1 MGKRG
6 GVRLAAPAFAP
17 MARRRTLRLFEAFEQ
32 FSDLGDPLPALRAQP
47 LGSFLSDLGRS
58 LRVGD
63 IVPQLQHEV
72 LELNDQEIVLRCM
85 PHQRGVPLLF
95 RDDDGYSHG
104 LRVPENALGN
114 PAV

>member
-1 MGKRG
+1 MGKREAFG
-6 GVRLAAPAFAP
+6 SPLRPLPRRLAVERYGCSKRSSSSRISAIPC
-17 MARRRTLRLFEAFEQ
+17 LRC
-32 FSDLGDPLPALRAQP
+32 AQP

-104 LRVPENALGN
+104 LRVPENGLRN